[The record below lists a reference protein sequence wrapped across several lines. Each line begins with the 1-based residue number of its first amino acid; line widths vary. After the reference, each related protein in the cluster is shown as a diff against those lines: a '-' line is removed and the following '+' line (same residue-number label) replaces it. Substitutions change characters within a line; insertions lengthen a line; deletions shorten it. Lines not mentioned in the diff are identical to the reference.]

1 MNKICILK
9 NPTQEY
15 AWGSKT
21 VIQALLGQAESK
33 DKPIAE
39 LWMGDHPKAASNA
52 LIEGEWQS
60 LDEVIKRSPES
71 ILGKDAAKRFSNRLP
86 FLFKVLAVDSPLS
99 IQVHPNLEQARAG
112 FARENSLK
120 IPLNAPNRNYKDENH
135 KPEILCAL
143 TPFQGLK
150 GFRKIE
156 EILALME
163 KIASSS
169 LSEEL
174 DRLKMEANTIGLK
187 GFFTTLMRMDRPRQ
201 SLVVSEAVRL
211 AEKLANEDQAFYW
224 MVELNKAYP
233 GDIGVFS
240 PVILNLVQLEP
251 GEAIYLPAGELHA
264 YLCGVGVELMANSD
278 NVLRGGLTSKHIDVI
293 ELLKIV
299 NFKTGPVKIIKPE
312 KHGMIERTYPTP
324 AEEFLL
330 SKLSVDEGGVF
341 ASPQDRSVEILI
353 CLKGKADVKDLGNS
367 ELLRLDKG
375 KSIIV
380 PAAVSQYQIEGNT
393 TFYKASV
400 PL

>member
-39 LWMGDHPKAASNA
+39 LWMGAHPKAASNV
-52 LIEGEWQS
+52 LVEGEWQS
-60 LDEVIKRSPES
+60 LDEVIGRSPES

-112 FARENSLK
+112 FTRENSLG

-150 GFRKIE
+150 GFRKIQ

-163 KIASSS
+163 KIVSSN
-169 LSEEL
+169 LSDEL
-174 DRLKMEANTIGLK
+174 NRLKIEVNPIGLK
-187 GFFTTLMRMDRPRQ
+187 GFFTALMRMDRYRQ
-201 SLVVSEAVRL
+201 SLIVSEAVRL

-240 PVILNLVQLEP
+240 PVILNLVQLDP

-264 YLCGVGVELMANSD
+264 YLCGVGIELMANSD

-299 NFKTGPVKIIKPE
+299 NFKTGPIKIIKPE
-312 KHGMIERTYPTP
+312 EHGMIERTYPTP

-330 SKLSVDEGGVF
+330 SKFSVDEERVF
-341 ASPQDRSVEILI
+341 TSPQDRSVEILI

-380 PAAVSQYQIEGNT
+380 PAAVSQYQIEGNA

>member
-1 MNKICILK
+1 MNKILILK
-9 NPTQEY
+9 NPIQEY

-21 VIQALLGQAESK
+21 VIQALLGRTESPE
-33 DKPIAE
+33 KPMAE
-39 LWMGDHPKAASNA
+39 LWMGAHPKAASSV
-52 LIEGEWQS
+52 LIDGDLKS
-60 LDEVIKRSPES
+60 LDEVIERNPES
-71 ILGKDAAKRFSNRLP
+71 ILGKDISKRFCMRLP

-99 IQVHPNLEQARAG
+99 IQVHPNLEQAREG
-112 FARENSLK
+112 FGRENSLK

-150 GFRKIE
+150 GFRRVE

-163 KIASSS
+163 KIASSN
-169 LSEEL
+169 LSDEL
-174 DRLKMEANTIGLK
+174 NRLKMEANTTGLK

-211 AEKLANEDQAFYW
+211 AEKWTNEDQVFYW
-224 MVELNKAYP
+224 MVELNKVYP

-264 YLCGVGVELMANSD
+264 YLCGVGIELMANSD

-299 NFKTGPVKIIKPE
+299 NFKTGPIKIIKPE

-330 SKLSVDEGGVF
+330 SKLSVDEERVF
-341 ASPQDRSVEILI
+341 TSPQDRSVEILI

-380 PAAVSQYQIEGNT
+380 PAAVSQYQIEGNA

>member
-341 ASPQDRSVEILI
+341 TSPQDRSVEILI

>member
-1 MNKICILK
+1 MNKICVLK

-21 VIQALLGQAESK
+21 VIQDLLGQIESK

-39 LWMGDHPKAASNA
+39 LWMGDHPKAASNV
-52 LIEGEWQS
+52 LIEGGWQS
-60 LDEVIKRSPES
+60 LDEVIGRSPES
-71 ILGKDAAKRFSNRLP
+71 ILGKDVAKRFSSKLP

-99 IQVHPNLEQARAG
+99 IQVHPNREQARAG

-120 IPLNAPNRNYKDENH
+120 IPLNASNRNYKDENH
-135 KPEILCAL
+135 KPEVLCAI

-150 GFRKIE
+150 GFRKSE

-163 KIASSS
+163 RIVSSN
-169 LSEEL
+169 LSDEFN
-174 DRLKMEANTIGLK
+174 RLKMEANTIGLK
-187 GFFTTLMRMDRPRQ
+187 GFFTALMRMDKYRQ
-201 SLVVSEAVRL
+201 PLIVSEAVRL

-264 YLCGVGVELMANSD
+264 YLCGVGIELMANSD

-299 NFKTGPVKIIKPE
+299 NFKTGSIEIIKPE
-312 KHGMIERTYPTP
+312 KYGMIERIYPTP

-330 SKLSVDEGGVF
+330 SKLSVDEGGIF
-341 ASPQDRSVEILI
+341 TSPQDRSVEILI

-380 PAAVSQYQIEGNT
+380 PSAVSQYQIEGNA

>member
-39 LWMGDHPKAASNA
+39 LWMGDHPKAASNV

-341 ASPQDRSVEILI
+341 TSPQDRSVEILI

>member
-39 LWMGDHPKAASNA
+39 LWMGAHPKAASNV
-52 LIEGEWQS
+52 LVEGEWQS
-60 LDEVIKRSPES
+60 LDEVIGRSPES
-71 ILGKDAAKRFSNRLP
+71 ILGKDVAKRFCMRLP

-112 FARENSLK
+112 FTRENSLG

-150 GFRKIE
+150 GFRKTE

-163 KIASSS
+163 KIVSSN
-169 LSEEL
+169 LSDEL
-174 DRLKMEANTIGLK
+174 NRLKIEANPIGLK
-187 GFFTTLMRMDRPRQ
+187 GFFTALMRMDRYRQ
-201 SLVVSEAVRL
+201 SLIVSEAVRL

-264 YLCGVGVELMANSD
+264 YLCGVGIELMANSD

-299 NFKTGPVKIIKPE
+299 NFKTGPIKIIKPE

-330 SKLSVDEGGVF
+330 SKLSVDEERVF
-341 ASPQDRSVEILI
+341 TSSQDRSVEILI
-353 CLKGKADVKDLGNS
+353 CLKGKADVKDLGNN
-367 ELLRLDKG
+367 EFFRLDKG

-380 PAAVSQYQIEGNT
+380 PAAVSQYQIEGNA